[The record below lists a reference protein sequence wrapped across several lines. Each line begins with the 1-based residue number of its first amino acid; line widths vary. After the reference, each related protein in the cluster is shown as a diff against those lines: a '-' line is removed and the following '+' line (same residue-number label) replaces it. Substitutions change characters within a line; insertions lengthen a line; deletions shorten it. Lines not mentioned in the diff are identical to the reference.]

1 VTDIID
7 PPADSAPGDG
17 FEPDRS
23 GHATVTAAA
32 PTDSFTDIESPEAD
46 ASSSPL
52 VPIAILVGIVAVVVH
67 FFGFWGLF
75 VIAGLIASI
84 ILHEFGH
91 YLTAKQ
97 AGMKVTEFFVGF
109 GPKIWSFTRGETT
122 YGLKPLPLGAY
133 VRIIGMNDLEE
144 VEPGDEGRT
153 YREKGY
159 WARLRVV
166 LAGPFMNFLIGFI
179 LLIVLYMSFAQ
190 PAKTGWTVDK
200 AEPGSAAALVGLQ
213 KGDRLTSI
221 DGHAV
226 SDFDTFG
233 KQIKVAAG
241 HEVTLGVVRNG
252 QTIQLSP
259 TIGWILDG
267 NGAAKLAP
275 LMAGD
280 RVTRV
285 GDTNIATYDELRSAL
300 SQAPKGRAELYF
312 TRGGYEY
319 HTTTATPQSLPA
331 DGTQGLLGIRSKA
344 RMVHLG
350 PVGAVN
356 AAVHDF
362 GTIVGGSATALT
374 HFFSPSG
381 LTNWTHTVLNSSSD
395 TASTTGPTPTAIVA
409 VHKSSPPADQALVAT
424 SASSSDNNRVLSI
437 FGVLRLGS
445 QAGAAGLA
453 TVVSLLALINIFLG
467 LLNLVPLPPFDG
479 GHAAVA
485 TYEAIREKISG
496 RPYRADMAKLIPI
509 TYAVLVLMG
518 FIFLSSSYL
527 DLLHP
532 AKNPFG
538 P

>member
-1 VTDIID
+1 MTDIID
-7 PPADSAPGDG
+7 PPADSARGDG
-17 FEPDRS
+17 FDPD
-23 GHATVTAAA
+23 GAGPATVTHDVRSDASTDA
-32 PTDSFTDIESPEAD
+32 PGTP
-46 ASSSPL
+46 ASSSPV

-75 VIAGLIASI
+75 VIAGLIVSI

-179 LLIVLYMSFAQ
+179 LLVVLYMSFAQ
-190 PAKTGWTVDK
+190 PTKTGWTVQE
-200 AEPGSAAALVGLQ
+200 AEPGSAAATVGLA
-213 KGDRLTSI
+213 KGDRLVSI
-221 DGHAV
+221 DGHPV
-226 SDFDTFG
+226 TDFDSFG
-233 KQIKVAAG
+233 KQIQAAAG
-241 HEVTLGVVRNG
+241 HEVALGVVRDG
-252 QTIQLSP
+252 RTLQLTP
-259 TIGWILDG
+259 TVGWVLNSD
-267 NGAAKLAP
+267 GAAKLAP
-275 LMAGD
+275 LGAGD
-280 RVTRV
+280 RVDKFD
-285 GDTNIATYDELRSAL
+285 DTPIANYDDLRAAL
-300 SQAPKGRAELYF
+300 AKAPKGHAELYF

-319 HTTTATPQSLPA
+319 HTTVATPQALPA
-331 DGTQGLLGIRSKA
+331 HGTQGLLGIRSKA
-344 RMVHLG
+344 RVVHLG
-350 PVGAVN
+350 PVSAVN
-356 AAVHDF
+356 AAAHDF
-362 GTIVGGSATALT
+362 GNVVTGSTAALG

-381 LTNWTHTVLNSSSD
+381 LSNWTHTVLTSSSD
-395 TASTTGPTPTAIVA
+395 PGTAAGPTQAAIVA
-409 VHKSSPPADQALVAT
+409 VHKGSPPADQALAPT